1 MFLEPSFPPSNVGW
15 IEVICGSM
23 FSGKTEE
30 LIRRLRRAQIAK
42 LNVKIFKPET
52 DKRYS
57 ETSIVSHNK
66 NSLESIVVKNSA
78 ELYEKAQGV
87 DVVGIDEAQ
96 FFDEGIVDVVNKLA
110 TEGARVIIAGLDMD
124 YRGKPFGPM
133 PYLLAIAE
141 FVTKLHAICTRTGN
155 MAHYSLR
162 KDLSQQDTIITGE
175 KDLYEPVSRE
185 IFWEAMKEQ
194 KDRRHLLKDEF

>member
-1 MFLEPSFPPSNVGW
+1 MNMFLEPSFPPSDTGW

-42 LNVKIFKPET
+42 LDVKIFKPAI

-57 ETSIVSHNK
+57 EKSIVSHNK
-66 NSLESIVVKNSA
+66 NSLESIVVKDSG
-78 ELYEKAQGV
+78 ELYEKARGV

-96 FFDEGIVDVVNKLA
+96 FFDEGIVDVANKLA
-110 TEGARVIIAGLDMD
+110 NEGARVIIAGLDMD

-141 FVTKLHAICTRTGN
+141 FVTKLHAICTHTGN

-162 KDLSQQDTIITGE
+162 KDLSKQDTIITGE

-185 IFWEAMKEQ
+185 IFWKKMNEKLE
-194 KDRRHLLKDEF
+194 